1 MAESK
6 SNAISL
12 HEVTEADYRVG
23 NQNDRDIA
31 NRIQAA
37 ITEVQEAMDG
47 AVLAGLIV
55 EPTFTRIENRLTQCG
70 ARIDSYVCKVGIYRK
85 LA

>member
-1 MAESK
+1 MAKSK
-6 SNAISL
+6 SNALPL

-23 NQNDRDIA
+23 SQDDRDVA
-31 NRIQAA
+31 NRIVSAM
-37 ITEVQEAMDG
+37 TEVQEAMDR

-55 EPTFTRIENRLTQCG
+55 EPKFARIENRLTQCG
-70 ARIDSYVCKVGIYRK
+70 ARIDSFVCKIGLYRK

>member
-1 MAESK
+1 MAKSN

-12 HEVTEADYRVG
+12 HEVTDADYRVG
-23 NQNDRDIA
+23 NQDDRDIA
-31 NRIQAA
+31 YRIVTAM
-37 ITEVQEAMDG
+37 TEIQEAMDR

-55 EPTFTRIENRLTQCG
+55 EPNFARIENRLTQCG
-70 ARIDSYVCKVGIYRK
+70 ARIDSFICKIGLYRK

>member
-1 MAESK
+1 MAKSN

-12 HEVTEADYRVG
+12 HEVTEADYHVG
-23 NQNDRDIA
+23 YQDDRDIA
-31 NRIQAA
+31 HRILSAM
-37 ITEVQEAMDG
+37 TEVQEAMDR

-55 EPTFTRIENRLTQCG
+55 EPKFARIENRLTQCG
-70 ARIDSYVCKVGIYRK
+70 ARIDSFVCKVGVSRK

>member
-1 MAESK
+1 MAKSN
-6 SNAISL
+6 SNAIPL

-23 NQNDRDIA
+23 YQDDRDIA
-31 NRIQAA
+31 NRILSAM
-37 ITEVQEAMDG
+37 TEVQEAMDR

-55 EPTFTRIENRLTQCG
+55 EPNFARIENRLTQCG
-70 ARIDSYVCKVGIYRK
+70 VRIDSFVCKIGLYRK